1 MPSPSIPL
9 RQLGRNGPMVPQ
21 LGFGTMGLTYD
32 SYGSLPDDEERFAI
46 LDRAYEIGVRF
57 WDTSDLYGDGEQLIG
72 RWFKRTGKR
81 NDIFLATKFGYVK
94 NSPRYQID
102 STSAYCKTAFAESLH
117 ALGIDSIDLYYL
129 HQADPNTPIEDT
141 MRALAELQASGKIK
155 HIGLSNVS
163 STTLLRASRIAHVAA
178 VQVDYSPF
186 VLDIETP
193 LGTDI
198 LATARSLGTAIVA
211 AVPLGRGL
219 LTSTF
224 ASGAPVGDAN
234 DKRPLTM
241 PRFQEANRA
250 QNVKAVGQ
258 FKAFAD
264 RLGCTP
270 TQLALAWLM
279 KQGDDI
285 FPIPGTKRMKYLE
298 ENCKVVEVRLSDE
311 NEAEIRKFLEGVEI
325 AGDKVP
331 EAFADWYFVT
341 TKEE

>member
-1 MPSPSIPL
+1 MPSPTIPL
-9 RQLGRNGPMVPQ
+9 RQLGHNGPMIPQ

-32 SYGSLPDDEERFAI
+32 AYGSVPSDEERFAV
-46 LDRAYEIGVRF
+46 LDRAYEIGARF

-81 NDIFLATKFGYVK
+81 SDIFLATKFGYVK
-94 NSPRYQID
+94 NSSMHTIN
-102 STSAYCKTAFAESLH
+102 STGVYCKTACAESLQ
-117 ALGIDSIDLYYL
+117 ALGIDSIDLYYM

-141 MRALAELQASGKIK
+141 MRALAELKTAGKIK

-163 STTLLRASRIAHVAA
+163 SSTLRRASRIAPVAA

-193 LGTDI
+193 LGTNL

-224 ASGAPVGDAN
+224 ALGETIGDAN
-234 DKRPLTM
+234 DKRPLVM
-241 PRFQEANRA
+241 PRFQEENRL
-250 QNVKAVGQ
+250 QNVQAVGQ

-264 RLGCTP
+264 RMGCTP
-270 TQLALAWLM
+270 AQLALAWLM
-279 KQGDDI
+279 KQGGDI
-285 FPIPGTKRMKYLE
+285 FPIPGTKRIKYLE
-298 ENCKVVEVRLSDE
+298 ENCKAVEVSLSDE
-311 NEAEIRKFLEGVEI
+311 DEAEIRKFLEGVEI

-331 EAFADWYFVT
+331 KGFEDWYFVT
-341 TKEE
+341 TREE